1 MRVSRR
7 FAAYRPSFA
16 RRLNDES
23 RRRPRRVSVVQLQC
37 VGRRS
42 IAIRTSIASALK
54 TASDLI
60 SREPNALSRAEGPW
74 PSAVFTIAEQAPV
87 ARTNGRGGR
96 VRAEPARGAMRGAGV
111 VQGAAGGRIAE
122 EKYPVLLAQTRGK
135 LETTSM
141 PRPYG
146 AEFHSA

>member
-1 MRVSRR
+1 MHYQEPKARGRARFSRL
-7 FAAYRPSFA
+7 PSK
-16 RRLNDES
+16 RL
-23 RRRPRRVSVVQLQC
+23 
-37 VGRRS
+37 
-42 IAIRTSIASALK
+42 
-54 TASDLI
+54 
-60 SREPNALSRAEGPW
+60 SRE
-74 PSAVFTIAEQAPV
+74 
-87 ARTNGRGGR
+87 RTVGEGR

-122 EKYPVLLAQTRGK
+122 EKYPVLLAETRGK

>member
-23 RRRPRRVSVVQLQC
+23 RRRLGRVSVVQLQC

-42 IAIRTSIASALK
+42 IAIRASIASALK
-54 TASDLI
+54 AASDLI
-60 SREPNALSRAEGPW
+60 SREPTALSRAEGPW

-87 ARTNGRGGR
+87 ARTNGRGGEGAR
-96 VRAEPARGAMRGAGV
+96 RAGEVPCEAQASCRALPA
-111 VQGAAGGRIAE
+111 AASLKKNTPCSLQRHGE
-122 EKYPVLLAQTRGK
+122 
-135 LETTSM
+135 S
-141 PRPYG
+141 
-146 AEFHSA
+146 

>member
-37 VGRRS
+37 VGRRF

-54 TASDLI
+54 AASDLI
-60 SREPNALSRAEGPW
+60 SREPTALSRAEGPW

-87 ARTNGRGGR
+87 ARTNGRGGCAPSR
-96 VRAEPARGAMRGAGV
+96 RGAMRGAGV

-122 EKYPVLLAQTRGK
+122 EKYPVLLAETRGK